1 MSAENKKYYRSLINT
16 PGWDCIFRSSDNSIV
31 ATSCPDLPESER
43 YEITVEIVR
52 ALNCHAELLEALQEL
67 VAHVE
72 SCKQSWI
79 ADGSTRGTKEHGL
92 AVCLNNRAGDMITA
106 AIARATSNQ

>member
-67 VAHVE
+67 LSADDAICGDKG
-72 SCKQSWI
+72 SKSDQAMQRI
-79 ADGSTRGTKEHGL
+79 AAIDSAR
-92 AVCLNNRAGDMITA
+92 A
-106 AIARATSNQ
+106 AIARATS

>member
-1 MSAENKKYYRSLINT
+1 MSTANKKYYRSLINT

-67 VAHVE
+67 LSVPGVA
-72 SCKQSWI
+72 SI
-79 ADGSTRGTKEHGL
+79 APGTCDI
-92 AVCLNNRAGDMITA
+92 ARA
-106 AIARATSNQ
+106 AIARATSSQ